1 MRVFVGLGVRRVRL
15 TGGEPTV
22 RRDLPTLVR
31 LLRALPG
38 LDDIAL
44 STNGHLL
51 PELAAPLRAAGVDRL
66 NVSLDSLDAERFQ
79 RITRRGELARVL
91 AGIEAARAA
100 GFASIKLNTVAIR
113 GFNDDEL
120 AAIAAWAWRRGLVPR
135 FIEQMPM
142 ASGLATVPGALLPA
156 AEIRARVAAG
166 WSGVRVV
173 DDDGGAARG
182 AGPAR
187 YFRLVSDDGDADDG
201 GAPRRFG
208 IISPMTEHFCD
219 TCNRLRLS
227 TTGALH
233 TCLAYD
239 DAVDLREPLHRGGPE
254 AVRAHD
260 PAGAGG
266 ETRGTHLR
274 PHRHRRPA
282 QGDGTNRRMTIDAA
296 RLKSRIA
303 DLAPEFEQRL
313 GALCARASVSMD
325 PGRHAEMD
333 ACATL
338 AGDYLREAGA
348 RVDVIATGGFPIV
361 LGRIIQ
367 DPSFPTVTVY
377 NHLDVQPA
385 DARRRLGPGVAVRAD
400 AQG

>member
-1 MRVFVGLGVRRVRL
+1 MLEQLTSAERLIDPQARVVDYLRISVTDRCNYGCTYCIPDGGVAHASRPDLLSFEETAALVRVFVGLGVRRVRL

-79 RITRRGELARVL
+79 RITRRGELARVV
-91 AGIEAARAA
+91 AGIEAARAT

-120 AAIAAWAWRRGLVPR
+120 AGIAAWAWQRGLVPR

-166 WSGVRVV
+166 SSGVRVV

-187 YFRLVSDDGDADDG
+187 YFRLVSDDGDAVD

-239 DAVDLREPLHRGGPE
+239 DAVDLREPLHKGGPE
-254 AVRAHD
+254 AVAR
-260 PAGAGG
+260 
-266 ETRGTHLR
+266 
-274 PHRHRRPA
+274 
-282 QGDGTNRRMTIDAA
+282 TIRQA
-296 RLKSRIA
+296 
-303 DLAPEFEQRL
+303 
-313 GALCARASVSMD
+313 
-325 PGRHAEMD
+325 
-333 ACATL
+333 L
-338 AGDYLREAGA
+338 AGKRAGHTF
-348 RVDVIATGGFPIV
+348 DVIGIGGP
-361 LGRIIQ
+361 RKAM
-367 DPSFPTVTVY
+367 
-377 NHLDVQPA
+377 VQI
-385 DARRRLGPGVAVRAD
+385 GG
-400 AQG
+400 

>member
-1 MRVFVGLGVRRVRL
+1 MPEQLASAERLVDPQARVVDYLRISVTDRCNYGCTYCIPDGGVAHAARPDLLSFEETAALVRVFVGLGVRRVRL

-31 LLRALPG
+31 LLRAISG

-51 PELAAPLRAAGVDRL
+51 PELAGPLRAAGVDRL

-100 GFASIKLNTVAIR
+100 GFVSIKLNTVAIR

-120 AAIAAWAWRRGLVPR
+120 AGIAAWSWRRGLVPR

-166 WSGVRVV
+166 WSGARVV

-187 YFRLVSDDGDADDG
+187 YFRLVSDDGEG
-201 GAPRRFG
+201 GGVARRFG
-208 IISPMTEHFCD
+208 VISPMTEHFCD

-233 TCLAYD
+233 TCLAFD

-254 AVRAHD
+254 AVAR
-260 PAGAGG
+260 
-266 ETRGTHLR
+266 
-274 PHRHRRPA
+274 
-282 QGDGTNRRMTIDAA
+282 TIRQA
-296 RLKSRIA
+296 
-303 DLAPEFEQRL
+303 
-313 GALCARASVSMD
+313 
-325 PGRHAEMD
+325 
-333 ACATL
+333 L
-338 AGDYLREAGA
+338 AGKRAGHTF
-348 RVDVIATGGFPIV
+348 DVIGIGGP
-361 LGRIIQ
+361 RK
-367 DPSFPTVTVY
+367 TM
-377 NHLDVQPA
+377 VQI
-385 DARRRLGPGVAVRAD
+385 GG
-400 AQG
+400 

>member
-1 MRVFVGLGVRRVRL
+1 MLEQLTSAERLIDPQARVVDYLRISVTDRCNYGCTYCIPDGGVAHASRPDLLSFEETAALVRVFVGLGVRRVRL

-79 RITRRGELARVL
+79 RITRRGELARVV
-91 AGIEAARAA
+91 AGIEAARAT

-120 AAIAAWAWRRGLVPR
+120 AGIAAWAWQRGLVPR

-156 AEIRARVAAG
+156 AEIRTRVAAG
-166 WSGVRVV
+166 SSGVRVV

-187 YFRLVSDDGDADDG
+187 YFRLVSDDGDAVD

-239 DAVDLREPLHRGGPE
+239 DAVDLREPLHKGGPE
-254 AVRAHD
+254 AVAR
-260 PAGAGG
+260 
-266 ETRGTHLR
+266 
-274 PHRHRRPA
+274 
-282 QGDGTNRRMTIDAA
+282 TIRQA
-296 RLKSRIA
+296 
-303 DLAPEFEQRL
+303 
-313 GALCARASVSMD
+313 
-325 PGRHAEMD
+325 
-333 ACATL
+333 L
-338 AGDYLREAGA
+338 AGKRAGHTF
-348 RVDVIATGGFPIV
+348 DVIGIGGP
-361 LGRIIQ
+361 RKAM
-367 DPSFPTVTVY
+367 
-377 NHLDVQPA
+377 VQI
-385 DARRRLGPGVAVRAD
+385 GG
-400 AQG
+400 